1 MKFSNSRL
9 WVICISIALMACQSP
24 FAQTIYVSVKGND
37 QHPGTKT
44 KPIASFSKAQE
55 LVRKSGLKNAKVIF
69 QAGTYYLPETV
80 RFTNKDSKSSVVYM
94 AEKEGSVVISG
105 GKQLQLQWTKSSKG
119 WYTALIPSG
128 NTIDQLYI
136 NGVRQRM
143 ARFPNAVEGK
153 NVFDTWDL
161 SHSMKAD
168 SARDPLNPKRIA
180 QWKNPAGGYVHAMH
194 TALWGDMHWRI
205 LGKNTNGELNEE
217 GGWQNN
223 RPSPKH
229 PGYRMVENIFEEL
242 DAPGEWFYIE
252 KEEKLYYIPSQGM
265 DINKAKVEIVRL
277 KHLIEFNGSKASPV
291 SNIELKGFVFKH
303 AARTFMENKEPLLRS
318 DWTVYRGGAVVFNG
332 AVGCKITDCEFDQ
345 VGGNA
350 IFINKYNRSLS
361 ITGCYIHHVGANG
374 IAFVGDPASVRS
386 PLFRYGKQD
395 FSSIDRTPG
404 PKTDNYPS
412 KCRVE
417 NCLITMTGRDEKQ
430 TSPVHISMSHKITIS
445 HCSIYDVPRAG
456 ININEGTFGGHV
468 IEHNDVF
475 NTVLET
481 GDHGSFNSW
490 GRDRYWTPDIN
501 ESVPEVNKDKQ
512 FPFLDM
518 LAPNIIRNNRMRCD
532 HGWDIDLDDGSS
544 WYRIYNNLLLNGGLK
559 MREGFDRIATN
570 NIIINNGLHPH
581 VWYPNSGDVFS
592 HNIVFRAYSPA
603 LMNKGIPADGKWG
616 ETLDSNF
623 YVAGLGALKKFIA
636 NGCDSNSL
644 SGDAGF
650 INPSLGD
657 YGLNDSSKARAI
669 GFIPFRMDDF
679 GVQTTSLKAIA
690 KTPVFPK
697 VNMLAVADKMING
710 RKYAVWESTKLW
722 APRGEEFSAFGI
734 DFSSTGIALD
744 GVVGNSS
751 VYLLG
756 FRNGDLIQSVNNVTI
771 KTNADFKT
779 YLLKN
784 NNVGEHHFDI
794 IRNQKQIKLVL
805 KKTLPNVL
813 D

>member
-1 MKFSNSRL
+1 MKYSASLR
-9 WVICISIALMACQSP
+9 WVIGISIALLPYLSS
-24 FAQTIYVSVKGND
+24 FSQTIYVSVKGND
-37 QHPGTKT
+37 QHPGTKIR
-44 KPIASFSKAQE
+44 PIASFSKAQE
-55 LVRKSGLKNAKVIF
+55 LVRKSGEATAKVIF
-69 QAGTYYLPETV
+69 LEGTYYLPETV
-80 RFTNKDSKSSVVYM
+80 RFTDKDSKSSVVYM
-94 AEKEGSVVISG
+94 AEKEGTVVISG
-105 GKQLQLQWTKSSKG
+105 GKQLQLKWTKSSKG
-119 WYTALIPSG
+119 WYTASIPSG

-161 SHSMKAD
+161 SHSMKSD

-180 QWKNPAGGYVHAMH
+180 NWKNPAGGYVHAMH
-194 TALWGDMHWRI
+194 TALWGDMHWLI
-205 LGKNTNGELNEE
+205 TGKKSNGELMEE

-242 DAPGEWFYIE
+242 DAPGEWFYNAS
-252 KEEKLYYIPSQGM
+252 EEKLYYIPMDGM

-277 KHLIEFNGSKASPV
+277 KHLIEFNGSTASPV

-350 IFINKYNRSLS
+350 IFISKYNRNLTVS
-361 ITGCYIHHVGANG
+361 GCYIHHVGANG
-374 IAFVGDPASVRS
+374 IAFVGDPDAVRS
-386 PLFRYGKQD
+386 PLFRYAKQD
-395 FSSIDRTPG
+395 FNNIDRTPG

-412 KCRVE
+412 DCRVD

-430 TSPVHISMSHKITIS
+430 TSTVHISMSHKITVS

-456 ININEGTFGGHV
+456 ININEGTFGGHI
-468 IEHNDVF
+468 IENNDVF

-490 GRDRYWTPDIN
+490 GRDRYWTPEIN
-501 ESVPEVNKDKQ
+501 ESVPEVRKDKQ

-518 LAPNIIRNNRMRCD
+518 LGPNIIRNNRMRCD

-581 VWYPNSGDVFS
+581 VWYPNSGDVFA

-616 ETLDSNF
+616 KLLDSNL
-623 YVAGLGALKKFIA
+623 YVAAVGAMKKYIA
-636 NGCDSNSL
+636 NGCDSNSIA
-644 SGDAGF
+644 GEAGF
-650 INPSLGD
+650 INAALGD
-657 YGLNDSSKARAI
+657 YGVTRTSKARSL
-669 GFIPFRMDDF
+669 GFIPFAMNDF
-679 GVQTTSLKAIA
+679 GVQKPTLKAIA
-690 KTPVFPK
+690 KTPVFPQ
-697 VNMLAVADKMING
+697 VNVLADTDKMING
-710 RKYAVWESTKLW
+710 RKYAVWGDSKLW
-722 APRGEEFSAFGI
+722 TPRGEEFSAFGI

-744 GVVGNSS
+744 GVVENSA
-751 VYLLG
+751 VFLLG
-756 FRNGDLIQSVNNVTI
+756 FRNGDLIQSVNNVVI
-771 KTNADFKT
+771 KTIADFKG
-779 YLLKN
+779 YLSNNKN
-784 NNVGEHHFDI
+784 TGEHHFDI
-794 IRNQKQIKLVL
+794 IRNQKQIKLLVN
-805 KKTLPNVL
+805 KTLPNVL

>member
-1 MKFSNSRL
+1 MKFSNSRR
-9 WVICISIALMACQSP
+9 WVISILVALLAYHNP
-24 FAQTIYVSVKGND
+24 FAQSIYVSVKGND
-37 QHPGTKT
+37 QHPGTKA
-44 KPIASFSKAQE
+44 KPIASFLKAQE
-55 LVRKSGLKNAKVIF
+55 LVRMSGEKTAKVIF
-69 QAGTYYLPETV
+69 KAGTYYLPETV

-94 AEKEGSVVISG
+94 AEKEGAVVISG

-119 WYTALIPSG
+119 WYTASIPSG
-128 NTIDQLYI
+128 TNIDQLYI

-143 ARFPNAVEGK
+143 ARFPNAVAGK

-168 SARDPLNPKRIA
+168 SARDPLNPQRIA

-205 LGKNTNGELNEE
+205 LGKNTNGELIEE

-229 PGYRMVENIFEEL
+229 PGYRMVENVFEEL
-242 DAPGEWFYIE
+242 DAPGEWFYNA
-252 KEEKLYYIPSQGM
+252 KEGQLYYIPSDGK

-332 AVGCKITDCEFDQ
+332 ADACKITDCEFDQ

-350 IFINKYNRSLS
+350 IFVNYYNRNLS
-361 ITGCYIHHVGANG
+361 VTGCYIHHVGANG

-386 PLFRYGKQD
+386 PLFQYGRQD

-412 KCRVE
+412 SCRVE

-501 ESVPEVNKDKQ
+501 ESVPEVYKDKH

-518 LAPNIIRNNRMRCD
+518 LDPNIIRNNRMRCD

-570 NIIINNGLHPH
+570 NIIINSGLHPH
-581 VWYPNSGDVFS
+581 VWYPQSGDVFTQ
-592 HNIVFRAYSPA
+592 NIVFKAYSPA
-603 LMNKGIPADGKWG
+603 LMNKGIPANGKWG
-616 ETLDSNF
+616 KTLDSNF
-623 YVAGLGALKKFIA
+623 YVSGLGALKKFIA

-657 YGLNDSSKARAI
+657 YRVNDSSKARSV

-679 GVQTTSLKAIA
+679 GVQKASLKAIA
-690 KTPVFPK
+690 KTPVFPQ
-697 VNMLAVADKMING
+697 VNSIAAADIMING
-710 RKYAVWESTKLW
+710 RKYAVWGSTKLW

-734 DFSSTGIALD
+734 DFSSTGVAFD
-744 GVVGNSS
+744 GVVENSI
-751 VYLLG
+751 VYLMG

-771 KTNADFKT
+771 KTITDFNT
-779 YLLKN
+779 YLLN
-784 NNVGEHHFDI
+784 NINRVVHQFEI
-794 IRNQKQIKLVL
+794 IRNQKPITLAVQ
-805 KKTLPNVL
+805 KTLPDL
-813 D
+813 LH

>member
-1 MKFSNSRL
+1 MKYSASRR
-9 WVICISIALMACQSP
+9 WVIGISLALVAYQSL

-37 QHPGTKT
+37 QYPGTKT
-44 KPIASFSKAQE
+44 RPVASFSKAQE
-55 LVRKSGLKNAKVIF
+55 LLRKLGQKNAKVIF
-69 QAGTYYLPETV
+69 LAGTYYLPETV
-80 RFTNKDSKSSVVYM
+80 RFTDKDSKSSVVYM
-94 AEKEGSVVISG
+94 AEKEGTVVISG
-105 GKQLQLQWTKSSKG
+105 GKQLQLKWTKSSKG
-119 WYTALIPSG
+119 WYTASIPSG

-161 SHSMKAD
+161 SHSMKSD
-168 SARDPLNPKRIA
+168 SARDPLNPKRVA
-180 QWKNPAGGYVHAMH
+180 NWKNPAGGYVHAMH
-194 TALWGDMHWRI
+194 TALWGDMHWLI
-205 LGKNTNGELNEE
+205 KGKKENGELIEE

-242 DAPGEWFYIE
+242 DAPGEWFYNE
-252 KEEKLYYIPSQGM
+252 KEEKLYYVPTSGL

-277 KHLIEFNGSKASPV
+277 KHLIEFNGSTASPV
-291 SNIELKGFVFKH
+291 YNIELKGFVFKH

-350 IFINKYNRSLS
+350 IFINKYNRNLT
-361 ITGCYIHHVGANG
+361 IAGCYIHHVGANG
-374 IAFVGDPASVRS
+374 IAFVGDPESVRS
-386 PLFRYGKQD
+386 PLFRYSKQD

-404 PKTDNYPS
+404 PKTDQYPS
-412 KCRVE
+412 DCRVD

-430 TSPVHISMSHKITIS
+430 TSPVHISMSHNITVS

-456 ININEGTFGGHV
+456 ININEGTFGGHI

-501 ESVPEVNKDKQ
+501 ESVPEVRKDNQ

-544 WYRIYNNLLLNGGLK
+544 WFRIYNNLLLNGGLK

-581 VWYPNSGDVFS
+581 VWYPNSRDEFA

-616 ETLDSNF
+616 KTLDSNF
-623 YVAGLGALKKFIA
+623 YVSSISTLKKFIA
-636 NGCDSNSL
+636 NGCDSNSIA
-644 SGDAGF
+644 GDADF
-650 INPSLGD
+650 INPVLGD
-657 YGLNDSSKARAI
+657 YGLSKASKARLV

-679 GVQTTSLKAIA
+679 GVQKASLKAIA
-690 KTPVFPK
+690 KTPIFPEVNK
-697 VNMLAVADKMING
+697 VANADKLING
-710 RKYAVWESTKLW
+710 RKYAVWGDTKLW
-722 APRGEEFSAFGI
+722 IPLGEEFSAFGI

-744 GVVGNSS
+744 GVVENST
-751 VYLLG
+751 VYLMG
-756 FRNGDLIQSVNNVTI
+756 FRNGDLIQSVNSVPI
-771 KTNADFKT
+771 KTVADFKG
-779 YLLKN
+779 YVSNNKN
-784 NNVGEHHFDI
+784 NGEHQFDI
-794 IRNQKQIKLVL
+794 IRNQKQTKLLV
-805 KKTLPNVL
+805 KKILPHVL